1 MFPSSIPQKTGKPAQ
16 PRTTFLETSMNKLF
30 LAMACLLA
38 TTATNAQTILGTWQ
52 GTLPIPE
59 NPRIILKLVK
69 AQDGA
74 PRGSFYWIDKFADP
88 IPLSSVSFTAP
99 NLNIDS
105 LYVGASYQAKL
116 SEDGKSLTGTWTQ
129 DKKTYPLT
137 LQLTSV
143 ENVWKHPSP
152 VAPLPWMSETTD
164 PAFEVATIKP
174 SASGATQRS
183 YTLRTRHFASK
194 NTTVADL
201 IKLTYKV
208 RARQIEGAP
217 DWFDKLRFDIAAE
230 PDTEGQPSIDQYR
243 TMLKKLLADR
253 FQLKLHIVQ
262 KIFPV
267 YALTVEKAPP
277 KLEPSETNVNR
288 RGDII
293 VGERDGQMYAQF
305 LDDSM
310 PEFADILMNFIPER
324 QIVDETGLKG
334 RYDFSINMPTS
345 VLQSTDDNE
354 QAAGFFGAL
363 QTLGLKLTPKK
374 EPIEVLVIDHLETP
388 SPN

>member
-1 MFPSSIPQKTGKPAQ
+1 MT
-16 PRTTFLETSMNKLF
+16 KLF

-38 TTATNAQTILGTWQ
+38 TTATQAQTVLGTWQ
-52 GTLPIPE
+52 GTLPIPD

-74 PRGSFYWIDKFADP
+74 PRGSFYWIDKLADP
-88 IPLSSVSFTAP
+88 IPLSDVSFTP
-99 NLNIDS
+99 PSLNIAS
-105 LYVGASYQAKL
+105 LYASISYQAKL

-137 LQLTSV
+137 LQLTAPES
-143 ENVWKHPSP
+143 VWKHPSTT
-152 VAPLPWMSETTD
+152 VALPWMSETAD

-174 SASGATQRS
+174 SDPGATQRS
-183 YTLRTRHFASK
+183 YGLRTRHFTSK

-201 IKLTYKV
+201 IKFTYKV
-208 RARQIEGAP
+208 RSRQIEGAP
-217 DWFDKLRFDIAAE
+217 DWFNQQRFDIAAE
-230 PDTEGQPSIDQYR
+230 PDTEGQPSEDQYR

-267 YALTVEKAPP
+267 YALTVEKSPP
-277 KLEPSETNVNR
+277 KLNPSEPSINQ
-288 RGDII
+288 RGSII

-310 PEFADILMNFIPER
+310 LEFADILMNFIPER
-324 QIVDETGLKG
+324 QIVDETALTG
-334 RYDFSINMPTS
+334 RFDFSINLPTT
-345 VLQSTDDNE
+345 VLQSADDNE

-363 QTLGLKLTPKK
+363 QSLGLKLVPKK
-374 EPIEVLVIDHLETP
+374 EPIEVLIIDHLEAP

>member
-1 MFPSSIPQKTGKPAQ
+1 MT
-16 PRTTFLETSMNKLF
+16 KLF

-38 TTATNAQTILGTWQ
+38 TTATQAQTVLGTWQ
-52 GTLPIPE
+52 GTLPIPD

-74 PRGSFYWIDKFADP
+74 PRGSFYWIDKLADP
-88 IPLSSVSFTAP
+88 IPLSDVSFTP
-99 NLNIDS
+99 PSLNIAS
-105 LYVGASYQAKL
+105 LYASISYQAKL
-116 SEDGKSLTGTWTQ
+116 SEDGNSLTGTWTQ

-137 LQLTSV
+137 LQLTPP
-143 ENVWKHPSP
+143 ENVWKHPSQT
-152 VAPLPWMSETTD
+152 VALPWMSETAD

-174 SASGATQRS
+174 SDPGSVQRS
-183 YTLRTRHFASK
+183 YGLRTRHFTAR
-194 NTTVADL
+194 NATVADL

-208 RARQIEGAP
+208 RSRQIEGAP

-253 FQLKLHIVQ
+253 FQLKLHTVQ

-334 RYDFSINMPTS
+334 RFDFSINMPTT
-345 VLQSTDDNE
+345 VLQSADDNE

-363 QTLGLKLTPKK
+363 QTLGLKLVPKK